1 MVVFL
6 GTRPAGNSA
15 RSVKYLQAILL
26 ALQAINA
33 LVTWLRERD
42 LIKAGEAVAIAEG
55 LEISN
60 ARVKAAL
67 EARRRA
73 RDSDPDPH
81 DPYLRD

>member
-1 MVVFL
+1 M
-6 GTRPAGNSA
+6 TW
-15 RSVKYLQAILL
+15 LQTILL
-26 ALQAINA
+26 ALQALNG

-42 LIKAGEAVAIAEG
+42 LIKAGEAKAIAEG
-55 LEISN
+55 LEVSN

-73 RDSDPDPH
+73 RDSDPDPD